1 LASEG
6 KVAIGDAFF
15 AEDFEFPV
23 FLLLFFFPVAG
34 ASDLPTGMSSVI
46 CSRTFLACFFSF
58 WGLQSFYLDTHLQKV
73 GLDGH
78 ASFTLA
84 NCHMVLA
91 GSSLW
96 IVTVLLRCILNVQ

>member
-46 CSRTFLACFFSF
+46 CSRTCLSQHTQLSIRETVAWSAI
-58 WGLQSFYLDTHLQKV
+58 
-73 GLDGH
+73 
-78 ASFTLA
+78 ASTSQ
-84 NCHMVLA
+84 V
-91 GSSLW
+91 
-96 IVTVLLRCILNVQ
+96 R